1 MFSEM
6 ENALDEIRFDKCRIE
21 RKIETIDKVSGISSQ
36 EERII
41 IADYIKIR
49 LDESTSMS
57 TGNTIQGIVT
67 TDITPTYKVLCRTDI
82 DIQTGDYL
90 FIKRNFFLGK
100 DIAEVEFKAGQ
111 PQTRP
116 SHLEVPV
123 FAEMEA

>member
-41 IADYIKIR
+41 IANDIKIR
-49 LDESTSMS
+49 LDESSTS
-57 TGNTIQGIVT
+57 NTIQGIVT

-111 PQTRP
+111 PQTRL

>member
-41 IADYIKIR
+41 IADDIKIR
-49 LDESTSMS
+49 LDESSTS
-57 TGNTIQGIVT
+57 NTIQGIVT

>member
-41 IADYIKIR
+41 IADDIKIR
-49 LDESTSMS
+49 LDESSTS
-57 TGNTIQGIVT
+57 NTIQGIVT

-90 FIKRNFFLGK
+90 FIKKNFFLGK

>member
-41 IADYIKIR
+41 IADDIKIR
-49 LDESTSMS
+49 LDESATS
-57 TGNTIQGIVT
+57 NTIQGIVT

>member
-21 RKIETIDKVSGISSQ
+21 RKIETIDEVSGISSQ

-41 IADYIKIR
+41 IADDIKIR
-49 LDESTSMS
+49 LDESSTS
-57 TGNTIQGIVT
+57 NTIQGIVT

>member
-1 MFSEM
+1 MFEEM
-6 ENALDEIRFDKCRIE
+6 ENALDTIRYDKCRIE
-21 RKIETIDKVSGISSQ
+21 RKIETTDDVSGISNQ
-36 EERII
+36 EERVV
-41 IADYIKIR
+41 IADNVKIR

-90 FIKRNFFLGK
+90 FVKRNFFLGK

-123 FAEMEA
+123 FAEMES

>member
-21 RKIETIDKVSGISSQ
+21 RKIETIDEVSGISSQ

-41 IADYIKIR
+41 IADDIKIR
-49 LDESTSMS
+49 LDESSAS
-57 TGNTIQGIVT
+57 NTIQGIVT

>member
-41 IADYIKIR
+41 IADDIKIR
-49 LDESTSMS
+49 LDESSAS
-57 TGNTIQGIVT
+57 NTIQGIVT

-90 FIKRNFFLGK
+90 FIRRNFFLGK

>member
-1 MFSEM
+1 MFSKM
-6 ENALDEIRFDKCRIE
+6 ENELDEIRFDKCRIE
-21 RKIETIDKVSGISSQ
+21 RKIEIIDKISGISSQ

-41 IADYIKIR
+41 IADDIKIR
-49 LDESTSMS
+49 LDESATS
-57 TGNTIQGIVT
+57 NTIQGIVT

>member
-41 IADYIKIR
+41 IADNVKIR
-49 LDESTSMS
+49 LDEAPTTS
-57 TGNTIQGIVT
+57 NTIQGLT
-67 TDITPTYKVLCRTDI
+67 GTDIKPKYQVLCRTDI

>member
-41 IADYIKIR
+41 IANDIKIR
-49 LDESTSMS
+49 LDESSTS
-57 TGNTIQGIVT
+57 NTVQGIVT

>member
-1 MFSEM
+1 MFEEM
-6 ENALDEIRFDKCRIE
+6 ENALDTIRYDKCRIE

-41 IADYIKIR
+41 IADDIKIR
-49 LDESTSMS
+49 LDESSTS
-57 TGNTIQGIVT
+57 NTIQGIVT

-90 FIKRNFFLGK
+90 FIRRNFFLGK

>member
-41 IADYIKIR
+41 IANDIKIR
-49 LDESTSMS
+49 LDESSTS
-57 TGNTIQGIVT
+57 NTVQGIVT

-123 FAEMEA
+123 FAEMES

>member
-21 RKIETIDKVSGISSQ
+21 RKIETIDGVSGISSQ

-41 IADYIKIR
+41 IADDIKIR
-49 LDESTSMS
+49 LDESSTS
-57 TGNTIQGIVT
+57 NTIQGIVT

>member
-41 IADYIKIR
+41 IANDIKIR
-49 LDESTSMS
+49 LDESSTS
-57 TGNTIQGIVT
+57 NTVQGIVT

-111 PQTRP
+111 PQTRL

>member
-21 RKIETIDKVSGISSQ
+21 RKIETIDEVSGISSQ

-41 IADYIKIR
+41 IADDIKIR
-49 LDESTSMS
+49 LDESSTS
-57 TGNTIQGIVT
+57 NTIQGIVT

-90 FIKRNFFLGK
+90 FIRRNFFLGK

-123 FAEMEA
+123 FAEMES

>member
-1 MFSEM
+1 MFEEM

-21 RKIETIDKVSGISSQ
+21 RKIETIDAISGISSQ

-41 IADYIKIR
+41 IADDIKIR
-49 LDESTSMS
+49 LDESTTMS
-57 TGNTIQGIVT
+57 TGNTIQGVAT
-67 TDITPTYKVLCRTDI
+67 TDIVPSYKVLCRTDI

-90 FIKRNFFLGK
+90 FIKRNYFLGK

>member
-6 ENALDEIRFDKCRIE
+6 ENELDEIRFDKCRIE
-21 RKIETIDKVSGISSQ
+21 RKIETIDEVSGISSQ

-41 IADYIKIR
+41 IADDIKIR
-49 LDESTSMS
+49 LDESSTS
-57 TGNTIQGIVT
+57 NTIQGIVT

-90 FIKRNFFLGK
+90 FIRRNFFLGK

>member
-21 RKIETIDKVSGISSQ
+21 RKIEIIDKISGISSQ

-41 IADYIKIR
+41 IADDIKIR
-49 LDESTSMS
+49 LDESSTS
-57 TGNTIQGIVT
+57 NTIQGIVT

>member
-1 MFSEM
+1 MFAEM

-41 IADYIKIR
+41 IADDIKIR
-49 LDESTSMS
+49 LDESSTS
-57 TGNTIQGIVT
+57 NTIQGIVT

-82 DIQTGDYL
+82 NIQTGDYL

>member
-41 IADYIKIR
+41 IADNVKIR
-49 LDESTSMS
+49 LDEAPTTS
-57 TGNTIQGIVT
+57 NTIQGLT
-67 TDITPTYKVLCRTDI
+67 GTDIKPKYQVLCRTDI

-100 DIAEVEFKAGQ
+100 NIAEVEFKAGQ

>member
-41 IADYIKIR
+41 IADDIKIR
-49 LDESTSMS
+49 LDESSTS
-57 TGNTIQGIVT
+57 NTVQGIVT